1 MLILFV
7 GIRLL
12 MYMLSL
18 AHLDAEL
25 RVAPVR
31 ELAEPDV
38 ERGADGL
45 HALLHRG

>member
-1 MLILFV
+1 
-7 GIRLL
+7 
-12 MYMLSL
+12 
-18 AHLDAEL
+18 LDAEL